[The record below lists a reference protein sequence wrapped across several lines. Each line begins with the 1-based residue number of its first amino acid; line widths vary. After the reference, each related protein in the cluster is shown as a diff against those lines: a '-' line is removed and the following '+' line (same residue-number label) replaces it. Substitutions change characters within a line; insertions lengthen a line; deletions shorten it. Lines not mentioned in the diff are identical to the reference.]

1 MASIPGL
8 FIGLACDRG
17 MRSYTPHKQ
26 RRNDNQRG
34 QGNHLN
40 KAGDR
45 FESGRKALLS
55 LLRFVAFEIRFA
67 YNALLFHRY
76 ARRRTVIIATTV
88 NIVSIHSSLQLKLP
102 EMIVELSRRP

>member
-1 MASIPGL
+1 VASIPGL

-67 YNALLFHRY
+67 YNSLSLSPPLCKAAYRNNCDDRKHCVYPFIPSVEI
-76 ARRRTVIIATTV
+76 ARDDR
-88 NIVSIHSSLQLKLP
+88 
-102 EMIVELSRRP
+102 